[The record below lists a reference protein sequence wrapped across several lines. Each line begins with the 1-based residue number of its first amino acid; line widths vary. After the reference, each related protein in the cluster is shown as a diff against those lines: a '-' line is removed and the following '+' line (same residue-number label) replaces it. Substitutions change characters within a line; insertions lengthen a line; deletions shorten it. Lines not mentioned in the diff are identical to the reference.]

1 MEEDP
6 EEWEQGA
13 DGDLVPAEEEEL
25 GDAESVSDEEDT
37 SVKEFLILHL
47 CNLALR
53 MKRFFWPISLNTSNP
68 K

>member
-1 MEEDP
+1 MEGDP
-6 EEWEQGA
+6 EEWDLEP
-13 DGDLVPAEEEEL
+13 DGDLVPVEVEEL

-37 SVKEFLILHL
+37 SVKELHILHL
-47 CNLALR
+47 CKLLLR